1 METLDV
7 ILKRESVR
15 GYEDKDVEKD
25 KLDILLDVANKAPN
39 AGPFQI
45 TVIQD
50 KAILK
55 ELNDVTKHFML
66 NSGNEFFEERA
77 NLPGYEPMYGAPCM
91 ILFSGP
97 DEGFTDINIACS
109 ATTMI
114 LAATDLGLG
123 TCYVLSPVIGLSIN
137 EELTK
142 KLNLPEGFTPVSGV
156 LVGYGNGEGF
166 PSEKPE
172 FDNISYL

>member
-7 ILKRESVR
+7 INKRESVR
-15 GYEDKDVEKD
+15 GYKDTEVEKD
-25 KLDILLDVANKAPN
+25 KLDILLEVANDAPN
-39 AGPFQI
+39 AGPFQM

-50 KAILK
+50 KDLLK
-55 ELNDVTKHFML
+55 EINDVTKHFML
-66 NSGNEFFEERA
+66 NSGNEFFEQRA

-97 DEGFTDINIACS
+97 EEGFTDINIACS

-137 EELTK
+137 EELTN

-156 LVGYGNGEGF
+156 LVGYPNGEGF
-166 PSEKPE
+166 PSDRPE
-172 FDNISYL
+172 VDNINYL